1 MLEDIQIKQ
10 YFERIGYCQAVYTN
24 LETLSGLQWAHI
36 THIPYEN
43 LDILASIPLS
53 LKATNLFQKIIVR
66 KNEVDFVLNF
76 KGSIKNYLKALDFT
90 WCNIL
95 QDLWINRE
103 LCR

>member
-1 MLEDIQIKQ
+1 MLEEIQIKQ

-53 LKATNLFQKIIVR
+53 LKSDEFVSENHSKKTRWILF
-66 KNEVDFVLNF
+66 
-76 KGSIKNYLKALDFT
+76 
-90 WCNIL
+90 
-95 QDLWINRE
+95 
-103 LCR
+103 

>member
-1 MLEDIQIKQ
+1 MNFVILEDIQIKQ

-66 KNEVDFVLNF
+66 KRGGFCFELQGLY
-76 KGSIKNYLKALDFT
+76 KELLESIGFHVVQYSARFMDKP
-90 WCNIL
+90 
-95 QDLWINRE
+95 
-103 LCR
+103 

>member
-43 LDILASIPLS
+43 LDILARAC
-53 LKATNLFQKIIVR
+53 LK
-66 KNEVDFVLNF
+66 
-76 KGSIKNYLKALDFT
+76 
-90 WCNIL
+90 NIL
-95 QDLWINRE
+95 S
-103 LCR
+103 CSF